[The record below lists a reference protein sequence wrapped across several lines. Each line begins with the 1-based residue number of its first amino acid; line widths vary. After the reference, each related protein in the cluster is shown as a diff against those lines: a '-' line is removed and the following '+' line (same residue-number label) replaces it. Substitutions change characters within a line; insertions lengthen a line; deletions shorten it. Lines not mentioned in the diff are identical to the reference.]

1 VSDVGAGGR
10 DPSRPYGP
18 PRVIDRVCVYGLWHL
33 GCVTAACLAA
43 EGMPVM
49 GLDLD
54 RERIAALRDGR
65 PPIAEPGLAEL
76 IQAGLA
82 ARTLQFTD
90 DPSEALSRA
99 NVLWI
104 AFDTPVDDD
113 DRADPAWVRGRLEA
127 IRPAIRDGTLVIVSS
142 QVPVGFTAALERA
155 WRRTDP
161 SLRFACAPENLRLG
175 RAIEAFRQP
184 ERVVLGLGEGTDR
197 EVLADLFQPF
207 CGRIEWMTLHSA
219 EMTKHAL
226 NGFLALSV
234 AYTNELARICERV
247 GADASEVERGLR
259 SEPRVGPRA
268 YVSPGSP
275 IAGGTL
281 ARDVAFLAQLAAEHG
296 QPSPIMDAIRASNRL
311 HQAWARER
319 VLELAGDIGEPRV
332 ALLGLTYK
340 PGTDTLRRSS
350 ALELGRWLAVQGFV
364 VRAYDPAIQPVS
376 AYRDA
381 PLLANVELAA
391 SLDEALRDADVA
403 VLATAWPEFRALQP
417 DDFVR
422 RMRHPRLVDEAG
434 FLPHLADDPR
444 LTYVR
449 VGRPISREEVER

>member
-1 VSDVGAGGR
+1 MTGTICA
-10 DPSRPYGP
+10 
-18 PRVIDRVCVYGLWHL
+18 YGLWHL

-43 EGMPVM
+43 EGMPVI

-54 RERIAALRDGR
+54 PEGVAALRDGR
-65 PPIAEPGLAEL
+65 PPIAEPGLREL
-76 IQAGLA
+76 VQAGLA

-90 DPSEALSRA
+90 DPSKALHRA
-99 NVLWI
+99 DVLWV

-127 IRPAIRDGTLVIVSS
+127 IRPAVRAGTLVIVSS
-142 QVPVGFTAALERA
+142 QVPVGFTAALERD
-155 WRRTDP
+155 WQRTDP
-161 SLRFACAPENLRLG
+161 SLHFACAPENLRLG
-175 RAIEAFRQP
+175 RAIAAFRQP
-184 ERVVLGLGEGTDR
+184 ERVVLGLGEGADR
-197 EVLADLFQPF
+197 EVLTDLFEPF
-207 CGRIEWMTLHSA
+207 CARIEWMTLHSA

-281 ARDVAFLAQLAAEHG
+281 ARDVAFLAQLATEHG
-296 QPSPIMDAIRASNRL
+296 QPSPIIDAIRTSNRL

-319 VLELAGDIGEPRV
+319 VLELAGDVGQPRV

-350 ALELGRWLAVQGFV
+350 ALELGRRLAVEGLV
-364 VRAYDPAIQPVS
+364 VRAYDPAIQPVGT
-376 AYRDA
+376 YCDA
-381 PLLANVELAA
+381 PQLANVELVA
-391 SLDEALRDADVA
+391 SLEDALRDADVA
-403 VLATAWPEFRALQP
+403 VLATAWPEFQGLQA
-417 DDFVR
+417 DDLLQW
-422 RMRHPRLVDEAG
+422 MRHPRLVDEAG

-449 VGRPISREEVER
+449 VGRPNLRR